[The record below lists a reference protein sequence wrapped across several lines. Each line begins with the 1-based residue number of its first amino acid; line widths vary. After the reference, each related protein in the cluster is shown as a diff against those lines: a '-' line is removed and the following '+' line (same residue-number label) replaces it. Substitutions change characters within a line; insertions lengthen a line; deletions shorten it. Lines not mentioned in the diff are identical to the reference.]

1 MCKRFLVHKP
11 LCVRIS
17 ARKNCSVQGLL
28 CVTSS
33 VCRNVSVQ
41 NASPQPKRKKNE
53 TKESKI
59 KCLVSLPF
67 DGNDACRAPQG
78 VILAV
83 LSQFLKASGTN
94 YFLRVI
100 PTKVHFFLTYFLTC
114 YLAFAFYL
122 KNVLQFFLAFYLIYL
137 RRFFAVE
144 IWRSTL

>member
-67 DGNDACRAPQG
+67 DGNDARRAPQG

-100 PTKVHFFLTYFLTC
+100 PTKVHFFFDI
-114 YLAFAFYL
+114 FPD
-122 KNVLQFFLAFYLIYL
+122 VLSGIRILSQKCSAILSGILSDISS
-137 RRFFAVE
+137 E
-144 IWRSTL
+144 ILCG